1 MAGPDVRRRVVV
13 TGIGAVTP
21 LGDLSGTRRALAE
34 GRRAP
39 TGRSRYGGPAPAAE
53 VRDFDARPHFR
64 IPKALKLT
72 DRRTQMAVA
81 AASMAMADAGA
92 GGGGIDPERLGVVI
106 GSSGSDLQAEDLAR
120 ATADPEHRAAED
132 IPFFAE
138 RILSGLNPLWLLV
151 NLPNM
156 ASAHVAIQLD
166 ARGPNSTVMTDWI
179 AGAQAIGEG
188 AGWIRSGEADAVL
201 AGGADVGILPFA
213 LASYEQAELF
223 RPDAG
228 LPEPFTVSEGA
239 AVLLLEEAEHA
250 ARRGARIYG
259 ELAGYACAC
268 APPEEGALAVT
279 MAQAAAESGIAPERV
294 CCASVFRSPHWEAE
308 RDAVA
313 AVVRGR
319 EAVLEFRSSLGHSL
333 GASGAIDAALALAA
347 VPEGSSVLV
356 NALGFLGQ
364 AATIA
369 FSRRAA

>member
-1 MAGPDVRRRVVV
+1 MAAPEGGRRVVV

-21 LGDLSGTRRALAE
+21 FGDLAETRRALAE
-34 GRRAP
+34 GRRAV

-53 VRDFDARPHFR
+53 LRDFDPRPHFR

-92 GGGGIDPERLGVVI
+92 GPGGIDPDRLGVIV

-120 ATADPEHRAAED
+120 ATADPAHRAAED

-188 AGWIRSGEADAVL
+188 AAWIRSGEADAVL
-201 AGGADVGILPFA
+201 AGGADVGVLPFA

-223 RPDAG
+223 RGDAG
-228 LPEPFTVSEGA
+228 VPEPFAVSEGA
-239 AVLLLEEAEHA
+239 AVLLLEDEEHA
-250 ARRGARIYG
+250 LRRGARIRA
-259 ELAGYACAC
+259 EIAGYASAF
-268 APPEEGALAVT
+268 APPEEGALAAT
-279 MAQAAAESGIAPERV
+279 MTLAAAESGAEPARV
-294 CCASVFRSPHWEAE
+294 CCASVFHSPHWQAE
-308 RDAVA
+308 RKAVA
-313 AVVRGR
+313 SVVRR
-319 EAVLEFRSSLGHSL
+319 PEELLEFRSPLGHPL
-333 GASGAIDAALALAA
+333 GASGAIDAALALGC
-347 VPEGSSVLV
+347 VPEGSCVLV

-369 FSRRAA
+369 LSRRAA